1 MRPNNRARVA
11 GIIPEQQRVTPA
23 TPTASEAPPGELRQ
37 NKAKQVRFDVPRVYK
52 QVRFN
57 IPTPTEENTIPRH
70 LTAETHDLGQ
80 MPPTR
85 RSNRQRGPTVQEV
98 REQEAILADIRP
110 TRQPTRP
117 TRLQSA
123 LQTTTP
129 MTSCT
134 AMKDI
139 LTRTEPTETA
149 FRAAQ
154 LSQKRALNTEHGH
167 SVNAA
172 IQREFQKMENLEA
185 GPLMAK
191 GFKAPAG
198 VSVLPSFGFVTFK
211 TDAQGN
217 YSKTTYRLVPNGKIQ
232 DPASIGETYS
242 ATIRLESK
250 LMAVAAFAAA
260 HKHMKILT
268 FDITGAF
275 LQCNWSGGELYVR
288 LPDDTPPNIRYM
300 GETHLAGRVVE
311 VRKAWYGLK
320 ESNYI
325 FSNDLKTTMG
335 TAGYEPTNADSQ
347 IYVPRRSASG
357 ASLVGMHVDDGVFCY
372 TRDEQAEHLLSALRT
387 RYGNDL
393 TVTYG
398 HNGTPLNH
406 AGHVFVLHKDHLEV
420 NQVPHIKK
428 CLAEIL
434 GPDYG
439 NRDVRSRHTPSSSDL
454 FKTDRHAKPINSD
467 LYRKRV
473 GMLLYLQTC
482 YDISKEV
489 NYLAAH
495 VSSPTSDHEI
505 KMRKVAQYLKG
516 RLAGDIT
523 LRYPRNCSIKLTA
536 WADAAFN
543 VHTGARSQFGAML
556 ALNPNSPPFWVS
568 CGKLPGVPVSAYE
581 AEYLAAFKTC
591 LRIEA
596 TVQFLQELAHVLGSP
611 HIGPVLF
618 REDNMSVIKLT
629 EAPDIPKRSRHIN
642 VKYHKVR
649 LMARTQRIEFRHLRT
664 ELMTADILTKPFGP
678 KRFRFLRDRLL
689 GNTTTGQEEIE
700 D

>member
-1 MRPNNRARVA
+1 VA
-11 GIIPEQQRVTPA
+11 PATPAAAEEQQQRVAPA
-23 TPTASEAPPGELRQ
+23 TPTASED
-37 NKAKQVRFDVPRVYK
+37 NTAKQVRFDVPRVSK
-52 QVRFN
+52 KVRFD
-57 IPTPTEENTIPRH
+57 IPHPTEGDTIPRH
-70 LTAETHDLGQ
+70 LTAEAHDQ
-80 MPPTR
+80 KPIPPNR

-98 REQEAILADIRP
+98 REQEAILADVRP
-110 TRQPTRP
+110 TRQQTRP
-117 TRLQSA
+117 TRLQSTLA
-123 LQTTTP
+123 G
-129 MTSCT
+129 
-134 AMKDI
+134 
-139 LTRTEPTETA
+139 TEPTETA

-167 SVNAA
+167 SVKAA
-172 IQREFQKMENLEA
+172 IQREFQKMENLGA
-185 GPLMAK
+185 GPLMVK

-198 VSVLPSFGFVTFK
+198 ASVLPSFGFITFK

-217 YSKTTYRLVPNGKIQ
+217 YSKTNYRLVPNGKVQ

-260 HKHMKILT
+260 HKDMKILT
-268 FDITGAF
+268 FDVTGAF
-275 LQCNWSGGELYVR
+275 LQCTWTGEQLYVR
-288 LPDDTPPNIRYM
+288 LPDDTPTDIRYM

-320 ESNYI
+320 ESNHI
-325 FSNDLKTTMG
+325 FGNDLKATMD

-347 IYVPRRSASG
+347 IYVPRRHDSE

-372 TRDEQAEHLLSALRT
+372 IRDEQAQHLLSALRT
-387 RYGNDL
+387 RYGDDL

-398 HNGTPLNH
+398 HNANPLNH
-406 AGHVFVLHKDHLEV
+406 AGHVFILRKDHLEV

-434 GPDYG
+434 GPDYT

-454 FKTDRHAKPINSD
+454 FKADRHAKPINSD
-467 LYRKRV
+467 RYRKRV

-495 VSSPTSDHEI
+495 VSAPTSDHEI

-516 RLAGDIT
+516 RLAGNIT
-523 LRYPRNCSIKLTA
+523 LRYPRNCKIKLTA

-581 AEYLAAFKTC
+581 SEYLAAFKTC

-596 TVQFLQELAHVLGSP
+596 TVQFLKELAHVLRSP

-649 LMARTQRIEFRHLRT
+649 YMARKGHIEFRHLGT

-689 GNTTTGQEEIE
+689 GATTTGQDTIE